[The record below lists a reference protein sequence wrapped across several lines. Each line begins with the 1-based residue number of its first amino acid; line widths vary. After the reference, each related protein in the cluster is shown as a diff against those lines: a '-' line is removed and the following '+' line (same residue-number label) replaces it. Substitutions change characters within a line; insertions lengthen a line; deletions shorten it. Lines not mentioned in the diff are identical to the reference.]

1 MKKSQ
6 LQFVPPLPHNPPPP
20 PRPVELLMSFLKTYF
35 VSVVL
40 DSAVPTVDIFY
51 FDTFP

>member
-1 MKKSQ
+1 MVKKSQ
-6 LQFVPPLPHNPPPP
+6 LQFVPPSHTTAPS
-20 PRPVELLMSFLKTYF
+20 PVELLMSFLKTYF